1 MRSYWPTSASSFSDI
16 SLAWGYGF
24 WGPHPQPPLHE
35 WRGGE
40 EFDGRNGGRLD
51 RGGEEFDGRNG
62 GRLDRGG
69 EAFDGRN
76 GGRLVSGARTLISP
90 FGE

>member
-1 MRSYWPTSASSFSDI
+1 MAFGDLTPSPLSMNGEEFGDLT
-16 SLAWGYGF
+16 
-24 WGPHPQPPLHE
+24 PQPPLHE

-40 EFDGRNGGRLD
+40 EFD
-51 RGGEEFDGRNG
+51 
-62 GRLDRGG
+62 
-69 EAFDGRN
+69 ARN